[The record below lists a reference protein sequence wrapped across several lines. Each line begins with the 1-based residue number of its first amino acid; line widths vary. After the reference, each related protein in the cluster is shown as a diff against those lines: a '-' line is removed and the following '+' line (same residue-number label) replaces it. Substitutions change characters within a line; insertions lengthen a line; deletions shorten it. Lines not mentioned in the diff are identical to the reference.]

1 MTLNSSRILPDMQCS
16 GETFMLDAAEWF
28 GQYVGEHFGCRAV
41 VYSDT
46 LGLHIIAN
54 KVKSDIDVLAAG

>member
-1 MTLNSSRILPDMQCS
+1 MQCS
-16 GETFMLDAAEWF
+16 SETFMIDAAEWF
-28 GQYVGEHFGCRAV
+28 GQYVGEHLGCRAV
-41 VYSDT
+41 VYRDT